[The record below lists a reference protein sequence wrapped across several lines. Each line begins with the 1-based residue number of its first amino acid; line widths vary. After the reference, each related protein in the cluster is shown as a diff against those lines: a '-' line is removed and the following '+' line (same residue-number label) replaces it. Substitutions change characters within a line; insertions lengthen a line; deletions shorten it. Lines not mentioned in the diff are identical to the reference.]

1 LDASKSTDAVYSLIW
16 QPGVG
21 RNARDGANQRQIRYI
36 IEERFSDF
44 QPDNG
49 ITLQRHY
56 DVRYT
61 QEPQNG
67 STRAYDWE
75 MTADNVITNISLD
88 PANFQIK

>member
-21 RNARDGANQRQIRYI
+21 RNARDGANQRQIRYT

-44 QPDNG
+44 QTDNG
-49 ITLQRHY
+49 ITLPRHY
-56 DVRYT
+56 DLRYT
-61 QEPQNG
+61 PEPQNG

-75 MTADNVITNISLD
+75 MTADKVITNISPD